1 MWALV
6 RGGQTL
12 LAAQSRQAAMAG
24 RYAGSTAALPSQ
36 STGKGTTT
44 MFTKRIIS
52 RAGRPGPSPRQ
63 GSGSVSPAGRRAL
76 AAVLAA
82 PVVAAGVWLAA
93 PTAFAH
99 PTAATAPYVGGGQPG
114 HSTLHGYRG

>member
-1 MWALV
+1 
-6 RGGQTL
+6 
-12 LAAQSRQAAMAG
+12 
-24 RYAGSTAALPSQ
+24 
-36 STGKGTTT
+36 
-44 MFTKRIIS
+44 MFTKLTIS
-52 RAGRPGPSPRQ
+52 RVYRPVPNLRENT
-63 GSGSVSPAGRRAL
+63 GSVSPVGRVLAL
-76 AAVLAA
+76 VLAA